1 MDNKVIQYNTIQ
13 YNCIGSGFTHEC
25 GVLQH
30 DLGLIR
36 EYVKPDHM
44 TVVISVDDLRF

>member
-1 MDNKVIQYNTIQ
+1 MPLILVMINILQISS
-13 YNCIGSGFTHEC
+13 GSGFTHEC

-30 DLGLIR
+30 DLGLVR
-36 EYVKPDHM
+36 VDVKPDHM